1 MNCGHMLAGTILGL
15 KIESLQIN
23 SFGISV
29 LFEAYESK
37 KMVELKKILIAL
49 AGPITNIIIIVI
61 ANIFNIEL
69 YIKQIIIYSNLL
81 LIIFNLLPIYPL
93 DGGRVLKAIL
103 NIKNEEKISE
113 EIINKISNIIIILLT
128 IITSIL
134 VVYLENIALVFA
146 IVYLWIIVHKENKKY
161 LLKKKVYKIIEEN
174 KLFSCQK

>member
-15 KIESLQIN
+15 RIKSLQIN

-146 IVYLWIIVHKENKKY
+146 IVYLWIIVYKENKKY

>member
-1 MNCGHMLAGTILGL
+1 MLAGTILGL
-15 KIESLQIN
+15 RIKSLQIN

>member
-1 MNCGHMLAGTILGL
+1 MLAGTILGL
-15 KIESLQIN
+15 RIKSLQIN

-49 AGPITNIIIIVI
+49 AGPITNIIIIAI

-113 EIINKISNIIIILLT
+113 EIINKISNITIILLT